1 VPPTPSGREGQ
12 EQQWRTA
19 VAMPDL
25 PRPEEPLR
33 LYQRKTMKTKQEIKE
48 EIIELYGAN
57 QALSDALEALHAQ
70 RMEAMKKMVAL
81 NHMLKE
87 MEDDNE

>member
-1 VPPTPSGREGQ
+1 VPPAPSGLKGQ
-12 EQQWRTA
+12 ELQRLPP

-25 PRPEEPLR
+25 PRPQKPWR

-48 EIIELYGAN
+48 EIIELYGAT
-57 QALSDALEALHAQ
+57 QALNEAMNILHAQ
-70 RMEAMKKMVAL
+70 RMEKSKQMMAL